1 MQASDPEAAFGPG
14 ASEVLMDRRR
24 FLKFSVGGAAGAA
37 IGASLA
43 YVKPFSHSP
52 EKQAERIEVPTTCE
66 MCVNKCSVIAV
77 VENGVIHKLNPNP
90 ENPKSRGMLCARGN
104 AGLQQVYDPARLKRP
119 LIRVG
124 ERGEGKWKPVT
135 WDEAFDFTA
144 KKLSE
149 TKDKYGPQGTLW
161 SSTES
166 FQEVFFRNLG
176 AAFGSPNQVRHP
188 SLCLASVNLAYSMT
202 FGTVPSFDLLN
213 SKYII
218 MSGANRLESFITPDT
233 MDLIESAEYRKAKLI
248 YLDPR
253 FTVTASKADEWYPIR
268 PGTDLAFMLA
278 MLNVIVG
285 ENRYDKEFV
294 ANYTVGFDKLAEH
307 VKPFTPDWAEKE
319 TEIPAKDITRI
330 AREFSDA
337 APRAVYYAGR
347 RSSWYRD
354 DFHMRRA
361 QAILNAIVGS
371 WDREGGMVPNG
382 KIALGEYLF
391 LPWDDPAA
399 PRVDEMDKNFPLAAK
414 GDGAYLKLRENV
426 IAGTPYPVKAWMV
439 HKQDPMNA
447 LPNQARTLEML
458 QQMDFVGV
466 VDIQMSDTAWY
477 ADVIFP
483 ESTYLERTD
492 PVEVLSGIT
501 PVVVYRQQVVKPAHD
516 TKTTLE
522 IAQGLAKRLG
532 LSQYF
537 DFTLDQ
543 WVAAQVKELP
553 LEAPLEHLKKHGVYV
568 PPGFP
573 KYGTT
578 LNADHRYIT
587 KSGKIELFSERLQEA
602 NYDPLPVYQTPAQ
615 PPTGKFRIITGR
627 RAYFTHANSTN
638 NAWLNQ
644 FAPENS
650 LWLSPSAADNL
661 GIADGDRVEVASTVG
676 TVRLKARVTQ
686 EIRSDCV
693 FMLHGYG
700 KKSKWQRL
708 VADKGGSDAQ
718 LLETAWDKV
727 SGNASLHETF
737 VSVRKV

>member
-1 MQASDPEAAFGPG
+1 
-14 ASEVLMDRRR
+14 MDRRR
-24 FLKFSVGGAAGAA
+24 FLKFSAGGAAGAA

-43 YVKPFSHSP
+43 YVKPFSHSA
-52 EKQAERIEVPTTCE
+52 EKEAQRIEVPTTCE
-66 MCVNKCSVIAV
+66 MCVNKCSLIAV

-90 ENPKSRGMLCARGN
+90 ESPKSRGMLCARGN
-104 AGLQQVYDPARLKRP
+104 AGLLQVYDSARLKRP
-119 LIRVG
+119 LIRAG
-124 ERGEGKWKPVT
+124 KRGEGNWRPAS

-149 TKDKYGPQGTLW
+149 TKDKYGPQGSLW

-176 AAFGSPNQVRHP
+176 EAFGSPNQVRHP
-188 SLCLASVNLAYSMT
+188 SLCLASVNLAYSVT
-202 FGTVPSFDLLN
+202 FGTVPSFDLQN
-213 SKYII
+213 SKFIV

-233 MDLIESAEYRKAKLI
+233 MDLIESAEYRKAKLV

-268 PGTDLAFMLA
+268 PGTDLAFILA

-285 ENRYDKEFV
+285 ENRHDKEFV
-294 ANYTVGFDKLAEH
+294 ANYTVGFDQLAEH
-307 VKPFTPDWAEKE
+307 VKPFTPAWAEAE
-319 TEIPAKDITRI
+319 TEVPEKDIARI

-391 LPWDDPAA
+391 LPWDDPVAS
-399 PRVDEMDKNFPLAAK
+399 RVDEMDKNFPLANK

-426 IAGTPYPVKAWMV
+426 IAGTPYPVKAWMI

-466 VDIQMSDTAWY
+466 VDVQMSDTAWY

-492 PVEVLSGIT
+492 PVEVQSGIT

-522 IAQGLAKRLG
+522 ISQGLAKRLG
-532 LSQYF
+532 LSQSSAV
-537 DFTLDQ
+537 
-543 WVAAQVKELP
+543 VAQNVWQNRK
-553 LEAPLEHLKKHGVYV
+553 
-568 PPGFP
+568 
-573 KYGTT
+573 
-578 LNADHRYIT
+578 R
-587 KSGKIELFSERLQEA
+587 
-602 NYDPLPVYQTPAQ
+602 
-615 PPTGKFRIITGR
+615 FRR
-627 RAYFTHANSTN
+627 
-638 NAWLNQ
+638 
-644 FAPENS
+644 
-650 LWLSPSAADNL
+650 
-661 GIADGDRVEVASTVG
+661 
-676 TVRLKARVTQ
+676 
-686 EIRSDCV
+686 
-693 FMLHGYG
+693 
-700 KKSKWQRL
+700 
-708 VADKGGSDAQ
+708 
-718 LLETAWDKV
+718 
-727 SGNASLHETF
+727 
-737 VSVRKV
+737 

>member
-1 MQASDPEAAFGPG
+1 
-14 ASEVLMDRRR
+14 
-24 FLKFSVGGAAGAA
+24 
-37 IGASLA
+37 
-43 YVKPFSHSP
+43 
-52 EKQAERIEVPTTCE
+52 
-66 MCVNKCSVIAV
+66 
-77 VENGVIHKLNPNP
+77 
-90 ENPKSRGMLCARGN
+90 
-104 AGLQQVYDPARLKRP
+104 
-119 LIRVG
+119 
-124 ERGEGKWKPVT
+124 
-135 WDEAFDFTA
+135 
-144 KKLSE
+144 
-149 TKDKYGPQGTLW
+149 
-161 SSTES
+161 
-166 FQEVFFRNLG
+166 
-176 AAFGSPNQVRHP
+176 
-188 SLCLASVNLAYSMT
+188 
-202 FGTVPSFDLLN
+202 
-213 SKYII
+213 
-218 MSGANRLESFITPDT
+218 

-285 ENRYDKEFV
+285 ESRYDKEFV
-294 ANYTVGFDKLAEH
+294 ANYTVGFDKLVEH
-307 VKPFTPDWAEKE
+307 VKPFTTDWAEKE

-361 QAILNAIVGS
+361 QAILNAIVGN

-391 LPWDDPAA
+391 LPWDDPVA

-492 PVEVLSGIT
+492 PVEVLSGII

-522 IAQGLAKRLG
+522 ISQGLAKRLG

-578 LNADHRYIT
+578 LNADHRFIT

-615 PPTGKFRIITGR
+615 PPAGKFRIITGR

-644 FAPENS
+644 FAPENG
-650 LWLSPSAADNL
+650 LWLSPVAADTL
-661 GIADGDRVEVASTVG
+661 GISDGDRVEVASTVG
-676 TVRLKARVTQ
+676 KVRLKARVTQ

-708 VADKGGSDAQ
+708 VADKGGSDAE

>member
-1 MQASDPEAAFGPG
+1 
-14 ASEVLMDRRR
+14 MDRRK
-24 FLKFSVGGAAGAA
+24 FLKFSAGGAAGAA

-43 YVKPFSHSP
+43 YVHPFAHP
-52 EKQAERIEVPTTCE
+52 PAKEAERLEIPTTCE

-90 ENPKSRGMLCARGN
+90 ENPKSRSMLCARGN
-104 AGLQQVYDPARLKRP
+104 AGLQQVYDSARLKRP
-119 LIRVG
+119 LIRAG
-124 ERGEGKWKPVT
+124 ERGEGRWRPAS
-135 WDEAFDFTA
+135 WDEAFDFAA
-144 KKLSE
+144 KKLTE

-166 FQEVFFRNLG
+166 FQEVFFQNLG

-188 SLCLASVNLAYSMT
+188 TLCLASVNLAYSMT

-268 PGTDLAFMLA
+268 PGTDLAFILA
-278 MLNVIVG
+278 LLNVIIG

-294 ANYTVGFDKLAEH
+294 ANYTVGFDKLTEH
-307 VKPFTPDWAEKE
+307 VKPFTPDWAEQE
-319 TEIPAKDITRI
+319 TEIPAKNITRI
-330 AREFSDA
+330 AREFADA
-337 APRAVYYAGR
+337 AHRAVYYAGR
-347 RSSWYRD
+347 RSSWYRE
-354 DFHMRRA
+354 DFHTRRA

-426 IAGTPYPVKAWMV
+426 IASTPYPVKAWMV
-439 HKQDPMNA
+439 HKQDPLNA

-458 QQMDFVGV
+458 KQMDFVGV

-477 ADVIFP
+477 ADVVFP

-492 PVEVLSGIT
+492 PVEVLSGIV
-501 PVVVYRQQVVKPAHD
+501 PVVVYRQQVVKPAYD

-537 DFTLDQ
+537 DFTMDQ
-543 WVAAQVKELP
+543 WVAAQVKDLP
-553 LEAPLEHLKKHGVYV
+553 LESPLEYLKKHGVYV
-568 PPGFP
+568 PQDFP
-573 KYGTT
+573 KYGST
-578 LNADHRYIT
+578 LTPEHRFIT

-602 NYDPLPVYQTPAQ
+602 NYDPLPVYHAPPQ
-615 PPTGKFRIITGR
+615 PPAGKFRLITGR
-627 RAYFTHANSTN
+627 RAYFTQANSAN

-644 FAPENS
+644 FAPENR
-650 LWLSPSAADNL
+650 LWLSPASAERL
-661 GIADGDRVEVASTVG
+661 GIADGDMVELASTVG
-676 TVRLKARVTQ
+676 SARLKAKVTQ
-686 EIRSDCV
+686 EIRPDCV

-708 VADKGGSDAQ
+708 VAGTGGCDAEV
-718 LLETAWDKV
+718 LETAWDKV

>member
-1 MQASDPEAAFGPG
+1 
-14 ASEVLMDRRR
+14 MDRRR
-24 FLKFSVGGAAGAA
+24 FLKFSAGGAAGAA

-43 YVKPFSHSP
+43 YMKPFSHSP
-52 EKQAERIEVPTTCE
+52 EKEVQRVEIPTTCE
-66 MCVNKCSVIAV
+66 MCVNKCSLIAV

-104 AGLQQVYDPARLKRP
+104 AGLLQVYDSARLKRP
-119 LIRVG
+119 LIRAG
-124 ERGEGKWKPVT
+124 NRGEGNWRPAS
-135 WDEAFDFTA
+135 WEEAFDFAA

-166 FQEVFFRNLG
+166 FQEVFFQNLG

-188 SLCLASVNLAYSMT
+188 SLCLASVNLAYSLT

-233 MDLIESAEYRKAKLI
+233 MDLIESAEYRKAKLV

-294 ANYTVGFDKLAEH
+294 ANYTVGFDKLVEH
-307 VKPFTPDWAEKE
+307 VKPFTPGWAHDE
-319 TEIPAKDITRI
+319 TEIPAKHITRI
-330 AREFSDA
+330 AREFADA

-347 RSSWYRD
+347 RSSWYRE
-354 DFHMRRA
+354 DFQMRRA

-414 GDGAYLKLRENV
+414 SDGAYLKLRENV

-439 HKQDPMNA
+439 HKQDPLNS

-458 QQMDFVGV
+458 QQMDFIGV
-466 VDIQMSDTAWY
+466 IDIQMSDTAWY

-522 IAQGLAKRLG
+522 ISQGLAKRLG

-537 DFTLDQ
+537 DFTMDQ
-543 WVAAQVKELP
+543 WVAAQVKDLP
-553 LEAPLEHLKKHGVYV
+553 VEAPLEHLKKHGVYV

-573 KYGTT
+573 KYGST
-578 LNADHRYIT
+578 LNAEHRFIT

-602 NYDPLPVYQTPAQ
+602 SYDPLPVYQAPTQ
-615 PPTGKFRIITGR
+615 PPPGKFRIITGR

-644 FAPENS
+644 FAPANS
-650 LWLSPSAADNL
+650 LWLNQSAADNL
-661 GIADGDRVEVASTVG
+661 GIADGERVEVASTVG
-676 TVRLKARVTQ
+676 AVRLKAKVTQ
-686 EIRSDCV
+686 EIRPDCV

-708 VADKGGSDAQ
+708 VAGTGGSDAE

-727 SGNASLHETF
+727 SGNAALHETF

>member
-1 MQASDPEAAFGPG
+1 MN
-14 ASEVLMDRRR
+14 RRK
-24 FLKFSVGGAAGAA
+24 FLTFSAGGAATAA
-37 IGASLA
+37 VTASLA
-43 YVKPFSHSP
+43 YMKPFSHAP
-52 EKQAERIEVPTTCE
+52 AKEAERVEIPTTCE

-104 AGLQQVYDPARLKRP
+104 AGMQQVYDSARLKRP
-119 LIRVG
+119 LIRAG
-124 ERGEGKWKPVT
+124 ARGEGKWRPAT
-135 WDEAFDFTA
+135 WDEAFDFA
-144 KKLSE
+144 ANKISE
-149 TKDKYGPQGTLW
+149 TKAKYGPQGTLW

-166 FQEVFFRNLG
+166 FQEVFFQNLG
-176 AAFGSPNQVRHP
+176 AALGSPNRVRHAT
-188 SLCLASVNLAYSMT
+188 LCLASVNLAYSLT
-202 FGTVPSFDLLN
+202 LGTVPAFDLLN

-233 MDLIESAEYRKAKLI
+233 MDLIESAEYRKAKLV

-268 PGTDLAFMLA
+268 PGTDLAFILA
-278 MLNVIVG
+278 MLNVIVT

-294 ANYTVGFDKLAEH
+294 AAYTVGFDKLAEH
-307 VKPFTPDWAEKE
+307 VKTFTPDWAEQE
-319 TEIPAKDITRI
+319 TEIPAKDIIRI

-337 APRAVYYAGR
+337 APRAAYYAGR
-347 RSSWYRD
+347 RSSWYRE
-354 DFHMRRA
+354 DFHTRRA

-391 LPWDDPAA
+391 LPWDDPVA

-426 IAGTPYPVKAWMV
+426 IAGTPYPVKTWMI
-439 HKQDPMNA
+439 HKQDPLNA
-447 LPNQARTLEML
+447 LPDQSRTLQML
-458 QQMDFVGV
+458 KQMDFVGV
-466 VDIQMSDTAWY
+466 VDVQMSDTAWY

-501 PVVVYRQQVVKPAHD
+501 PVVVYRQQVIQPLHD

-537 DFTLDQ
+537 DFTMDQ

-568 PPGFP
+568 PGDFP

-578 LNADHRYIT
+578 LNPDHRYIT

-602 NYDPLPVYQTPAQ
+602 QYDPLPVYHAPLQ
-615 PPTGKFRIITGR
+615 PPPGKFRMILGR

-644 FAPENS
+644 FAPENR
-650 LWLSPSAADNL
+650 LWINPTTADML
-661 GIADGDRVEVASTVG
+661 GISESDLVEVKSTVG
-676 TVRLKARVTQ
+676 AVRLKARVTQ
-686 EIRSDCV
+686 EIRPDCV

-708 VADKGGSDAQ
+708 VADKGGSDAE

-727 SGNASLHETF
+727 SGNAALHETF

>member
-1 MQASDPEAAFGPG
+1 
-14 ASEVLMDRRR
+14 
-24 FLKFSVGGAAGAA
+24 
-37 IGASLA
+37 
-43 YVKPFSHSP
+43 
-52 EKQAERIEVPTTCE
+52 
-66 MCVNKCSVIAV
+66 
-77 VENGVIHKLNPNP
+77 
-90 ENPKSRGMLCARGN
+90 
-104 AGLQQVYDPARLKRP
+104 
-119 LIRVG
+119 
-124 ERGEGKWKPVT
+124 
-135 WDEAFDFTA
+135 
-144 KKLSE
+144 
-149 TKDKYGPQGTLW
+149 
-161 SSTES
+161 
-166 FQEVFFRNLG
+166 
-176 AAFGSPNQVRHP
+176 
-188 SLCLASVNLAYSMT
+188 
-202 FGTVPSFDLLN
+202 LLN

-218 MSGANRLESFITPDT
+218 MSGANRLESFVTPDT
-233 MDLIESAEYRKAKLI
+233 MDLIESAEYRKAKFI

-268 PGTDLAFMLA
+268 PGTDLAFILA

-294 ANYTVGFDKLAEH
+294 ANYTVGFDKLVDH

-330 AREFSDA
+330 AREFADA

-347 RSSWYRD
+347 RSSWYRE

-399 PRVDEMDKNFPLAAK
+399 PRVDEMDKNFPLANK

-447 LPNQARTLEML
+447 LPGQARTLEML

-466 VDIQMSDTAWY
+466 IDIQMSDTAWY
-477 ADVIFP
+477 ADVVFP

-492 PVEVLSGIT
+492 PVEVLSGIA

-537 DFTLDQ
+537 DYTMDQ

-578 LNADHRYIT
+578 LNADHRFIT

-602 NYDPLPVYQTPAQ
+602 NYDPLPVYRTPTQ
-615 PPTGKFRIITGR
+615 PPPGKFRIITGR
-627 RAYFTHANSTN
+627 RAYFSQGNSTN
-638 NAWLNQ
+638 NPWLNQ
-644 FAPENS
+644 FAPTNS
-650 LWLSPSAADNL
+650 LWLNPSAADNL

-676 TVRLKARVTQ
+676 AVRLEAKVTQ
-686 EIRSDCV
+686 EIRPDCV

-708 VADKGGSDAQ
+708 VAGNGGCDAE

-727 SGNASLHETF
+727 SGNAALHETF
-737 VSVRKV
+737 VLVRKV

>member
-1 MQASDPEAAFGPG
+1 
-14 ASEVLMDRRR
+14 MDRRK

-43 YVKPFSHSP
+43 YVKPFGHAP
-52 EKQAERIEVPTTCE
+52 EKEGQRVEIPTTCE
-66 MCVNKCSVIAV
+66 MCVNKCSLIAV

-104 AGLQQVYDPARLKRP
+104 AGLQQVYDSARLKRP
-119 LIRVG
+119 LIRAG
-124 ERGEGKWKPVT
+124 NRGEGNWRPAS
-135 WDEAFDFTA
+135 WDEAFDFTD

-188 SLCLASVNLAYSMT
+188 SLCLASVNLAYSLT

-268 PGTDLAFMLA
+268 PGTDLAFILA
-278 MLNVIVG
+278 MLNVIVD

-294 ANYTVGFDKLAEH
+294 ANYTVGFDKLVEH
-307 VKPFTPDWAEKE
+307 VKPLTPDWAEKE

-347 RSSWYRD
+347 RSSWYRE

-391 LPWDDPAA
+391 LPWDDPVA

-466 VDIQMSDTAWY
+466 IDIQMSDTAWY
-477 ADVIFP
+477 ADVVFP

-501 PVVVYRQQVVKPAHD
+501 PVVVYRQQVVKPVHD

-537 DFTLDQ
+537 DYTLDQ
-543 WVAAQVKELP
+543 WIAAQVKELP
-553 LEAPLEHLKKHGVYV
+553 LEAPLEYLKKHGVYV
-568 PPGFP
+568 PRDFP
-573 KYGTT
+573 KYGST
-578 LNADHRYIT
+578 LNAEHRFVT

-602 NYDPLPVYQTPAQ
+602 NYDALPVYQAPAQ
-615 PPTGKFRIITGR
+615 PPPGKFRIITGR

-644 FAPENS
+644 FAPANS
-650 LWLSPSAADNL
+650 LWLNQSAADNL

-676 TVRLKARVTQ
+676 AVRLQAKVTQ
-686 EIRSDCV
+686 AIRPDCV

-708 VADKGGSDAQ
+708 VAGTGGCDTE

>member
-1 MQASDPEAAFGPG
+1 M
-14 ASEVLMDRRR
+14 
-24 FLKFSVGGAAGAA
+24 
-37 IGASLA
+37 
-43 YVKPFSHSP
+43 
-52 EKQAERIEVPTTCE
+52 
-66 MCVNKCSVIAV
+66 
-77 VENGVIHKLNPNP
+77 
-90 ENPKSRGMLCARGN
+90 
-104 AGLQQVYDPARLKRP
+104 
-119 LIRVG
+119 
-124 ERGEGKWKPVT
+124 
-135 WDEAFDFTA
+135 
-144 KKLSE
+144 
-149 TKDKYGPQGTLW
+149 
-161 SSTES
+161 
-166 FQEVFFRNLG
+166 
-176 AAFGSPNQVRHP
+176 
-188 SLCLASVNLAYSMT
+188 NLAYSLT

-268 PGTDLAFMLA
+268 PGTDLAFILA
-278 MLNVIVG
+278 MLNVIVD

-294 ANYTVGFDKLAEH
+294 ANYTVGFDKLVEH

-347 RSSWYRD
+347 RSSWYRE

-391 LPWDDPAA
+391 LPWDDPVA

-466 VDIQMSDTAWY
+466 IDIQMSDTAWY
-477 ADVIFP
+477 ADVVFP

-501 PVVVYRQQVVKPAHD
+501 PVVVYRQQVVKPVHD

-537 DFTLDQ
+537 DYTLDQ
-543 WVAAQVKELP
+543 WIAAQVKELP
-553 LEAPLEHLKKHGVYV
+553 LEAPLEYLKKHGVYV
-568 PPGFP
+568 PRDFP
-573 KYGTT
+573 KYGST
-578 LNADHRYIT
+578 LNAEHRFVT

-602 NYDPLPVYQTPAQ
+602 NYDALPVYQAPAQ
-615 PPTGKFRIITGR
+615 PPPGKFRIITGR

-644 FAPENS
+644 FAPANS
-650 LWLSPSAADNL
+650 LWLNQSAADNL

-676 TVRLKARVTQ
+676 AVRLQAKVTQ
-686 EIRSDCV
+686 AIRPDCV

-708 VADKGGSDAQ
+708 VAGTGGCDTE

>member
-1 MQASDPEAAFGPG
+1 MI
-14 ASEVLMDRRR
+14 MDRRK
-24 FLKFSVGGAAGAA
+24 FLKWSAGGAAGAA
-37 IGASLA
+37 VGATLA
-43 YVKPFSHSP
+43 YIKPFRHEP
-52 EKQAERIEVPTTCE
+52 EKEAQRLEIPTTCE
-66 MCVNKCSVIAV
+66 MCVNKCSLIAV

-119 LIRVG
+119 LIRTG
-124 ERGEGKWKPVT
+124 ERGEGKWKPAS

-330 AREFSDA
+330 AHEFSDA

-347 RSSWYRD
+347 RSSWYRE
-354 DFHMRRA
+354 DFQMRRA

-391 LPWDDPAA
+391 LPWDDPTA

-426 IAGTPYPVKAWMV
+426 ISGTPYPVKAWMV

-477 ADVIFP
+477 ADVVFP

-578 LNADHRYIT
+578 LNADHRFIT

-602 NYDPLPVYQTPAQ
+602 KYDPLPVYQTPAQ
-615 PPTGKFRIITGR
+615 PPPGKFRIITGR

-638 NAWLNQ
+638 NAWLNP

-650 LWLSPSAADNL
+650 LWLSPAAADSL
-661 GIADGDRVEVASTVG
+661 GISDGDRVEVASTVG

-700 KKSKWQRL
+700 KRSKWQRL
-708 VADKGGSDAQ
+708 VAGNGGSDAE

>member
-1 MQASDPEAAFGPG
+1 
-14 ASEVLMDRRR
+14 MDRRKFLR
-24 FLKFSVGGAAGAA
+24 FSAGGAAGAA

-43 YVKPFSHSP
+43 YMKPFSHSP
-52 EKQAERIEVPTTCE
+52 EKEAGRLEVPTTCE
-66 MCVNKCSVIAV
+66 ACVNKCSVIAV
-77 VENGVIHKLNPNP
+77 VENGTIHKLNPNP

-104 AGLQQVYDPARLKRP
+104 AGLQQVYSPARLKRP

-124 ERGEGKWKPVT
+124 GRGEGNWRPAS
-135 WDEAFDFTA
+135 WDDAFDFAA
-144 KKLSE
+144 KKLSD

-161 SSTES
+161 SSSES

-188 SLCLASVNLAYSMT
+188 TLCLASVNLAYSLT

-268 PGTDLAFMLA
+268 PGTDLAFLLA

-294 ANYTVGFDKLAEH
+294 ANYAVGFDKLTEH
-307 VKPFTPDWAEKE
+307 VRAFSPDWAEKE
-319 TEIPAKDITRI
+319 TEIPAKDIVRI

-347 RSSWYRD
+347 RSSWYRE
-354 DFHMRRA
+354 DFHTRRA
-361 QAILNAIVGS
+361 QAILNAVVGS

-391 LPWDDPAA
+391 LPWDDPIA

-426 IAGTPYPVKAWMV
+426 IAGTPYPVKAWMI

-447 LPNQARTLEML
+447 LPSQARTLEML

-466 VDIQMSDTAWY
+466 VDVQMSDTAWY
-477 ADVIFP
+477 ADVVFP

-492 PVEVLSGIT
+492 PVEVLSGIA
-501 PVVVYRQQVVKPAHD
+501 PVVVYRQQVVKPVHD

-522 IAQGLAKRLG
+522 ITQGLAKRLG

-537 DFTLDQ
+537 DFTMDQ

-553 LEAPLEHLKKHGVYV
+553 LEAPLEYLKKHGVYV

-578 LNADHRYIT
+578 LNPDYRFIT
-587 KSGKIELFSERLQEA
+587 KSGKIELYSDRLQEA
-602 NYDPLPVYQTPAQ
+602 NYDPLPVYHAPAQ
-615 PPTGKFRIITGR
+615 PPPGKFRIITGR
-627 RAYFTHANSTN
+627 RAYFTQANTTN
-638 NAWLNQ
+638 NPWLNQ

-650 LWLSPSAADNL
+650 LWLNAAAADSL

-676 TVRLKARVTQ
+676 AVRLKTRVTQ
-686 EIRSDCV
+686 EIRPDCV

-708 VADKGGSDAQ
+708 VAGTGGCDSE

-727 SGNASLHETF
+727 SGNAALHETF

>member
-1 MQASDPEAAFGPG
+1 
-14 ASEVLMDRRR
+14 MDRRK
-24 FLKFSVGGAAGAA
+24 FLKFSTGGAATAA

-43 YVKPFSHSP
+43 YMKPFSHP
-52 EKQAERIEVPTTCE
+52 PGKEAERLEIPTTCE

-119 LIRVG
+119 LIRAG
-124 ERGEGKWKPVT
+124 ARGEGKWRPAS
-135 WDEAFDFTA
+135 WDEAFDYA
-144 KKLSE
+144 ANKISE
-149 TKDKYGPQGTLW
+149 TKAKYGPQGTLW

-166 FQEVFFRNLG
+166 FQEVFFQNLG
-176 AAFGSPNQVRHP
+176 AALGSPNRVRHAT
-188 SLCLASVNLAYSMT
+188 LCLASVNLAYSLT
-202 FGTVPSFDLLN
+202 FGTVPAFDLLN
-213 SKYII
+213 STYII
-218 MSGANRLESFITPDT
+218 VSGANRLESFITPDT

-268 PGTDLAFMLA
+268 PGTDLAFILA
-278 MLNVIVG
+278 MLNVIVAEG
-285 ENRYDKEFV
+285 RYDKEFV
-294 ANYTVGFDKLAEH
+294 AAYTVGFDKLVEH
-307 VKPFTPDWAEKE
+307 VKTFTPEWAEQE
-319 TEIPAKDITRI
+319 TEIPAKDILRI

-347 RSSWYRD
+347 RSSWYRE

-371 WDREGGMVPNG
+371 WDREGGMVLNG

-391 LPWDDPAA
+391 LPWDDPVA

-426 IAGTPYPVKAWMV
+426 IAGTPYPVKAWMI
-439 HKQDPMNA
+439 HKQDPLNA
-447 LPNQARTLEML
+447 LPDQGRTLQML
-458 QQMDFVGV
+458 NQMDFVGV
-466 VDIQMSDTAWY
+466 IDVQMSDTAWY
-477 ADVIFP
+477 ADVLFP

-501 PVVVYRQQVVKPAHD
+501 PVAVYRQQVIKPVHD

-537 DFTLDQ
+537 DYTMDQ
-543 WVAAQVKELP
+543 WIADQVKELP

-568 PPGFP
+568 PSDFP

-578 LNADHRYIT
+578 LNPEHRFIT
-587 KSGKIELFSERLQEA
+587 KSGKIELYSERLQEA
-602 NYDPLPVYQTPAQ
+602 AYDPLPVYHPPPQ
-615 PPTGKFRIITGR
+615 PPPGKFRLILGR

-638 NAWLNQ
+638 NPWLNQ
-644 FAPENS
+644 FAPDNR
-650 LWLSPSAADNL
+650 LWVNPTTADGL
-661 GIADGDRVEVASTVG
+661 GISDGDMVEATSTVG
-676 TVRLKARVTQ
+676 SVRLKARVTQ
-686 EIRSDCV
+686 EIRPDCV

-708 VADKGGSDAQ
+708 VADKGGSDSV